1 MLFGL
6 TNAPATFQLLMNE
19 IFRNYLRKFVLVFFD
34 DILVYSLTTKEHR
47 DYLRRVLQVLADHHL
62 YANEMCMFGQREL
75 KYLGHVILVYGVAA
89 DEFKVV
95 VMRDWPR
102 PMSIK
107 ELGDS

>member
-1 MLFGL
+1 M
-6 TNAPATFQLLMNE
+6 
-19 IFRNYLRKFVLVFFD
+19 LVFFD

-62 YANEMCMFGQREL
+62 YANEKCMFGQREL